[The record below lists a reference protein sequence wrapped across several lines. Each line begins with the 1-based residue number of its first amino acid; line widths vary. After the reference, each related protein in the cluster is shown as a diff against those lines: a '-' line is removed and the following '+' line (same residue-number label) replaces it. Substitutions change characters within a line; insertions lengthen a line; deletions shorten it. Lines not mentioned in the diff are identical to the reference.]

1 MTDRPDGAL
10 EGLTIIDLTQM
21 LAGPYC
27 TQILADQGA
36 TVIKVE
42 PLEGELVRT
51 VGPFFPEDT
60 EKAFSGYFQSINRNK
75 LSLALNLKIP
85 EGRSILKRLVEGAD
99 VLVENFRAGVMER
112 LELSYEA
119 LREAAGDQSAG

>member
-51 VGPFFPEDT
+51 VGPFFPEATFDPTIVMVTASKRSGEKTLPDSIGVKVLT
-60 EKAFSGYFQSINRNK
+60 ERC
-75 LSLALNLKIP
+75 
-85 EGRSILKRLVEGAD
+85 
-99 VLVENFRAGVMER
+99 
-112 LELSYEA
+112 
-119 LREAAGDQSAG
+119 